1 MAAPSTPFSSS
12 MSFTSE
18 TKRFTDDIQV
28 VVELP
33 VQPASQ
39 EGELINH
46 EASVVQYR
54 SYWRRFVGL
63 ICLVRTTQIYY
74 TLSRG
79 QQLTIFNGSVCCRVR
94 AVWLRHGLALSPP
107 IVSRQ
112 THPGRAVAYKTND
125 CTTSFRRVWIH
136 VGPDQLV
143 RQCCKCG
150 VPTLCNPRSISVR
163 QSRHSE
169 DGELACVLYTIQV
182 G

>member
-46 EASVVQYR
+46 EVSVVQYR

-63 ICLVRTTQIYY
+63 ICLVRTTHIYY
-74 TLSRG
+74 TISHG
-79 QQLTIFNGSVCCRVR
+79 QPLTILNGSVCCRAL
-94 AVWLRHGLALSPP
+94 AVWSRHGLARSPP

-112 THPGRAVAYKTND
+112 AHSGRAIAYNTND

-136 VGPDQLV
+136 FGPDQLV
-143 RQCCKCG
+143 R
-150 VPTLCNPRSISVR
+150 
-163 QSRHSE
+163 
-169 DGELACVLYTIQV
+169 
-182 G
+182 